1 MFAIACIRETLRE
14 VGAACARWPGNSLC
28 TVELSPATA
37 HSSTRASR
45 VPFSTSARGVGS
57 SSRWSG
63 IRTAAFMVAYAC
75 SHETQRGRK
84 TAERSPSAATVASG
98 AVPPAHEGGHLRS
111 APIRRSL
118 TVHAERDLPANG
130 YHDPVRDYGH
140 AVHHLGG
147 DAVWGGRWHGG
158 IGTGRSG
165 GLSAGRRRGVRT
177 GRRLA
182 TCGPT

>member
-1 MFAIACIRETLRE
+1 MHSRDSARGWRWLRSLARQLS
-14 VGAACARWPGNSLC
+14 VHRGAQVRPRLIPPP
-28 TVELSPATA
+28 VVP
-37 HSSTRASR
+37 R
-45 VPFSTSARGVGS
+45 VPFSTSAPGVGS
-57 SSRWSG
+57 SLRGSG